1 MTKTKVCECGGSY
14 EDVKSKKERHMNSKK
29 HQTFVASEK
38 AREETIENKQEE
50 TIENKQE
57 ETREET
63 NENTTKVEHNEHDDA
78 DGFKVCG
85 CGGNISKNY
94 PICRHKKT
102 KMHIAWLNTQTK
114 TN

>member
-50 TIENKQE
+50 TIENKLILFS
-57 ETREET
+57 T
-63 NENTTKVEHNEHDDA
+63 NIMFFT
-78 DGFKVCG
+78 C
-85 CGGNISKNY
+85 
-94 PICRHKKT
+94 
-102 KMHIAWLNTQTK
+102 Q
-114 TN
+114 